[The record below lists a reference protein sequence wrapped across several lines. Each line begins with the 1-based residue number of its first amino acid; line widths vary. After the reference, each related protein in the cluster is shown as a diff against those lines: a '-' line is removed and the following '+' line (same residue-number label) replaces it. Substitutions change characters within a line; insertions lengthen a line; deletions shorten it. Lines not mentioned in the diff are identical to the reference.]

1 MKHSAQED
9 ELPNLLL
16 HFLRQLLQ
24 VVAGYE
30 SIAVGEE
37 NALAIEL
44 YALGFTVHLNACLLR
59 QPTESPNI
67 VVTNEEVHG
76 YAFVGDGTERLQER
90 TILLLAPIAPE
101 ILTPEVKYISEQVYG
116 RSVLSHAI
124 EHVNQGPLMSL
135 GVVNSPRTQMRVGE
149 EVNHCGV

>member
-1 MKHSAQED
+1 M
-9 ELPNLLL
+9 
-16 HFLRQLLQ
+16 
-24 VVAGYE
+24 
-30 SIAVGEE
+30 GEK

-76 YAFVGDGTERLQER
+76 YAFVGDGTECLQER
-90 TILLLAPIAPE
+90 TVLLLAPVAPE

-124 EHVNQGPLMSL
+124 EHVNQGLLMNF
-135 GVVNSPRTQMRVGE
+135 GVINSPRTQMCVGE
-149 EVNHCGV
+149 EIYHVFRPLRC